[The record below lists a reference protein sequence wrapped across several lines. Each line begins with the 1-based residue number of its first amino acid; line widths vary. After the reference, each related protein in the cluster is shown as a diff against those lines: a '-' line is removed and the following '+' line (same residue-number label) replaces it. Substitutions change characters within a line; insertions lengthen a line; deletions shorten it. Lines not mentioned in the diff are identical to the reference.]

1 MMPPRLEKK
10 VRKTIVEF
18 ALLHQEG
25 VVLKTGE
32 PPSCP
37 TFHIYFMYFFRVCL
51 VWLHVGNCLGVQV
64 AKYCI
69 PGALGNGVRANI
81 GKMITFMWL
90 AAAGPTKSIRE
101 GRGFF
106 PVRARVQLPF
116 SKWRNSMVYGRS
128 TVTMV

>member
-1 MMPPRLEKK
+1 MRKK
-10 VRKTIVEF
+10 SWS
-18 ALLHQEG
+18 LLCFTKKG

-37 TFHIYFMYFFRVCL
+37 TFHIYFMYLFRVCL

-101 GRGFF
+101 GRGWG
-106 PVRARVQLPF
+106 PVR
-116 SKWRNSMVYGRS
+116 
-128 TVTMV
+128 